1 LEEQAR
7 PGHSAVP
14 LESRTHTC
22 VPSLVSGEVIG
33 SVLVQHAGALHVE
46 VAEPSSAAIEEA

>member
-1 LEEQAR
+1 
-7 PGHSAVP
+7 
-14 LESRTHTC
+14 
-22 VPSLVSGEVIG
+22 VIG